1 MKDNLPDI
9 QVVGLGQAC
18 VDYLGSI
25 PAYPEEDGKV
35 EIPDIH
41 MQRGGPASTALVTLA
56 RLGIR
61 TSFLGAISDDP
72 FGRIILEGLGREGV
86 DASFLKKT
94 PGYASQFSFIAINR
108 KDGKRTIFW
117 HRGTVPHL
125 RPADVN
131 LTPFSGARVFHTD
144 GLMAEASIEGAKQA
158 KNRGMTVV
166 MDAGTMRKGYRELA
180 SLVDVLIA
188 SERFWSPLASPDH
201 PPEAILESLRA
212 WGPKQV
218 IVTRG
223 REGSIGWEGK
233 EINLQKAFPVQARDT
248 TGAGDVYHGAY
259 IYGIL
264 QGWDMARCMRFSSA
278 AAAIKCQVVGTAQGI
293 PRMEDIQRFLEAH
306 PQL

>member
-1 MKDNLPDI
+1 MKVNLAHI

-25 PAYPEEDGKV
+25 PGYPEEDSKV
-35 EIPDIH
+35 ELPDIH

-72 FGRIILEGLGREGV
+72 FGRIILEDLGREGV

-94 PGYASQFSFIAINR
+94 PGYSSQFSFIAINK

-125 RPADVN
+125 RPADVD
-131 LTPFSGARVFHTD
+131 LTCFPGARVFHTD
-144 GLMAEASIEGAKQA
+144 GLMVEASIEGAKQA
-158 KNRGMTVV
+158 KDKGMTVV

-188 SERFWSPLASPDH
+188 SERFYSPLASPDQ
-201 PPEAILESLRA
+201 PVEAILESLRA

-218 IVTRG
+218 IVTLG
-223 REGSIGWEGK
+223 PKGSIGWEGRK
-233 EINLQKAFPVQARDT
+233 IIQQKAFPVRARDT

-259 IYGIL
+259 VYGIL

-278 AAAIKCQVVGTAQGI
+278 VSAIKCQVVGTTRGI
-293 PRMEDIQRFLEAH
+293 PGIEDIHRFLEAH
-306 PQL
+306 P